1 LLGRGKAVVLP
12 GKYLRRFELRGTGV
26 LWKSLWNCWLLR
38 KYLVVKICQ
47 PVRCRRFSVA
57 KTLSSNQLGNSL
69 GINIVWMRENRDF
82 SHFGVLHISRL
93 LTF

>member
-12 GKYLRRFELRGTGV
+12 GKYLRRFELRGRGV
-26 LWKSLWNCWLLR
+26 LWKSLWNCWLR
-38 KYLVVKICQ
+38 KKYLAVKICQ
-47 PVRCRRFSVA
+47 RFGCGRFSVA

-69 GINIVWMRENRDF
+69 GINIVRVRENRDF
-82 SHFGVLHISRL
+82 SHFGVLHIPQL